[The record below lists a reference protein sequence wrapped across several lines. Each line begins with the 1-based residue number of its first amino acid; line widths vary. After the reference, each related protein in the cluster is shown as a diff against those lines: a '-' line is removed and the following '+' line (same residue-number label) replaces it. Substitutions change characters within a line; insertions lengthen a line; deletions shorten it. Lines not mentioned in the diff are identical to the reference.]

1 MKIDPQNLKSQIR
14 NPIEFPAIKVLD
26 KSVEGFVSY
35 DRTNKQTNRDY
46 MYRFICMNCLFS

>member
-1 MKIDPQNLKSQIR
+1 MKIDPQNLKSQIL